1 MFYIFHGD
9 DSHSQKETL
18 VSLRAK
24 LGDASMLDLNT
35 TRFDWPVTLAELHQA
50 CDAIPFLAPA
60 RLVIVEDLFVAKPD
74 KTFEDELLAY
84 LPQLPE
90 TTRLVFLESKALPGN
105 HPVVKLAEQEDSGFA
120 RLFRRPEG
128 GNLERWIRQ
137 RVSQKGGQISARA
150 VHMLASNIGNDLPI
164 LDNEIEKLVMYKGTE
179 EEIEAEDVALL
190 SPYAAE
196 ANIFDLVDAVGNRDG
211 KKAAALLHQ
220 KFGEGSDPFYLFSM
234 FVRQF
239 RLLILVKELAEGG
252 DRPPAI
258 SRQLNLH
265 SFVVGKLYQQAQHF
279 SLTQLEQVYRH
290 LLDIDVGVKTG
301 RNDMPTALSLLV
313 SGLTAPVD

>member
-24 LGDASMLDLNT
+24 LGDPSMLELNT
-35 TRFDWPVTLAELHQA
+35 TQLSQPFSLAEIRQA
-50 CDAIPFLAPA
+50 CDAVPFLAPA
-60 RLVIVEDLFVAKPD
+60 RLVIVEDLFVSKPD
-74 KTFEDELLAY
+74 KKFLDELLAY

-90 TTRLVFLESKALPGN
+90 TTRLVFLESQALPAN
-105 HPVVKLAEQEDSGFA
+105 HRILKLAGQEGRGFA
-120 RLFRRPEG
+120 RLFKRPEG
-128 GNLERWIRQ
+128 GNLDRWIRQ
-137 RVSQKGGQISARA
+137 RVAQKQGHISGQA
-150 VHMLASNIGNDLPI
+150 VHMLASNIGNDLLI
-164 LDNEIEKLVMYKGTE
+164 LDNELEKLVLYKGTE
-179 EEIEAEDVALL
+179 KEIEAEDVALL

-211 KKAAALLHQ
+211 KQAAALLHQ
-220 KFGEGSDPFYLFSM
+220 KLGEGTDPFYLFSM

-239 RLLILVKELAEGG
+239 RLLVQVKELAEAG
-252 DRPPAI
+252 DHPPAI

-265 SFVVGKLYQQAQHF
+265 SFVAGKLYQQAQHF
-279 SLTQLEQVYRH
+279 SLSQLEQIYRH

-301 RNDMPTALSLLV
+301 RNDMTTALSLLV
-313 SGLTAPVD
+313 SSLTTPFE